1 MSCVCSLRIQQ
12 GKPDWYGGRREDFRE
27 PFRKRTLDLSE
38 EWKKGRAAKEDAK
51 ASAQEGQKDEVAGD
65 KEKEE
70 GAKEAEEKPKPKQP
84 EATVVEDS
92 EDDDVVVVGEIRPAP
107 KASRGGKK
115 SNIGKATRLR

>member
-1 MSCVCSLRIQQ
+1 M
-12 GKPDWYGGRREDFRE
+12 
-27 PFRKRTLDLSE
+27 LSE
-38 EWKKGRAAKEDAK
+38 EWKKERAAKEDAK
-51 ASAQEGQKDEVAGD
+51 AGAQEGQQDEPAGD

-92 EDDDVVVVGEIRPAP
+92 EDDDVVVVGEIRRAP

-115 SNIGKATRLR
+115 SNSIGKATRLR